1 MIAKL
6 KDTFVEKVDDFV
18 KQHDVLK
25 NDSTIV
31 VGVSGG
37 PDSLALLYYLLE
49 KRAEKQLEIVVAHVD
64 HMFRGDE
71 SYEDLQFVQAFV
83 KNWELFVKR

>member
-1 MIAKL
+1 M
-6 KDTFVEKVDDFV
+6 
-18 KQHDVLK
+18 
-25 NDSTIV
+25 
-31 VGVSGG
+31 GVSGG

-71 SYEDLQFVQAFV
+71 SHEDLQFVHVIFV

>member
-1 MIAKL
+1 M

-49 KRAEKQLEIVVAHVD
+49 KKSGKTV
-64 HMFRGDE
+64 GNCSCSCG
-71 SYEDLQFVQAFV
+71 SYV
-83 KNWELFVKR
+83 

>member
-49 KRAEKQLEIVVAHVD
+49 KER
-64 HMFRGDE
+64 
-71 SYEDLQFVQAFV
+71 
-83 KNWELFVKR
+83 KNSWKL

>member
-1 MIAKL
+1 M

-49 KRAEKQLEIVVAHVD
+49 KER
-64 HMFRGDE
+64 
-71 SYEDLQFVQAFV
+71 
-83 KNWELFVKR
+83 KNSWKL